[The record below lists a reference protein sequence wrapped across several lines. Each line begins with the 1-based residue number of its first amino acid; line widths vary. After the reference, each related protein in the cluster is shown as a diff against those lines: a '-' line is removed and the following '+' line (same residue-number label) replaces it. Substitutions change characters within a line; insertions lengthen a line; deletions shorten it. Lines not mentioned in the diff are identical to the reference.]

1 MDGSEGLGVWP
12 WPQKYVCLLCIY
24 RTPLPIHGSL
34 LSLTPIQVTSA
45 NAQLKEGDVVTVRGK
60 GRLEIA
66 AVEKTSKDKYRVKMT
81 KFA

>member
-1 MDGSEGLGVWP
+1 MCVS
-12 WPQKYVCLLCIY
+12 VCALVLRFTY
-24 RTPLPIHGSL
+24 TSTPSL
-34 LSLTPIQVTSA
+34 SHTPIQVTSA
-45 NAQLKEGDVVTVRGK
+45 NAQLKEGDIVTVRGK